1 MVMRGASEGF
11 KNEFLKNELLKDW
24 IKILKYLCINKVD
37 TKFEYPKWIFWNFV
51 STKNS
56 QDFPKFFENIQF
68 PTSHMEAENPFG
80 LVTSDIHHVT
90 IFTNFTKNI
99 VVLWSKL
106 KSPTHFCFQS
116 PIPDNSHDWH
126 THRCSDPRS
135 RENEMWTFTSPDMWI
150 CSQF

>member
-1 MVMRGASEGF
+1 MRGASEGF

-80 LVTSDIHHVT
+80 LVFIEKTFFHEKNNSGFVKTCDEYVSGPNG
-90 IFTNFTKNI
+90 IFLQAPEF
-99 VVLWSKL
+99 SG
-106 KSPTHFCFQS
+106 
-116 PIPDNSHDWH
+116 
-126 THRCSDPRS
+126 
-135 RENEMWTFTSPDMWI
+135 
-150 CSQF
+150 